1 VHDQPSSSL
10 IHHLSVEFRIAI
22 FLEFYVMRKLSPF
35 LILLMAVAPA
45 SHAQDHGNAEGHAKP
60 RPHVV
65 VIGVNGMELDV
76 IRPLLLKGEM
86 PNLERVVNNGAYGKL
101 RTVSAPNCP
110 RVYSTIFTSTKP
122 DEHGV
127 TGFLVGGITA
137 NTNMLKEEP
146 IWSVLSR
153 NDVTVGMA
161 NVPATFPVMP
171 VNGYMISGM
180 LTRGKNCEDGVL
192 CAPKLSEVEGG
203 DAVYPKSMQP
213 ELLKNVG
220 DFYIDCERMPGASDL
235 KGHEKEVI
243 DKWLDKVQLIR
254 DEQTKLFDY
263 LLTKHPTDFTML
275 GQSCEDRTGHW
286 LYPIAPFN
294 AGYNASINSVRV
306 EAFPDQY
313 IAFDKVLGSILKHVD
328 ENTYVIILS
337 DHGIKPLREFENK
350 DPHAHMDHEKTTPVI
365 AKHDFADGDDVP
377 GSFFAMGPGIKHD
390 SRLMGFEASVYDIT
404 PTILHIYGIEQPKQ
418 MRGRVLT
425 EIFENTDNKT
435 APSSSK

>member
-1 VHDQPSSSL
+1 MRVFPFFIALLLAATAVHGQKP
-10 IHHLSVEFRIAI
+10 E
-22 FLEFYVMRKLSPF
+22 K
-35 LILLMAVAPA
+35 PA
-45 SHAQDHGNAEGHAKP
+45 P

-65 VIGVNGMELDV
+65 VVGVNGMELDV
-76 IRPLLLKGEM
+76 IRPLLLKGAM
-86 PNLERVVNNGAYGKL
+86 PNLERVINNGAYGKL

-110 RVYSTIFTSTKP
+110 RVYSTIFTSTEP

-153 NDVTVGMA
+153 NDVSVGMA

-192 CAPKLSEVEGG
+192 CAPKLSDVTGG
-203 DAVYPKSMQP
+203 DAVYPRALQP

-220 DFYIDCERMPGASDL
+220 DFYIDCERMPAASDL

-263 LLTKHPTDFTML
+263 LLTKHPMDFTML

-286 LYPIAPFN
+286 LYPIAPYN
-294 AGYNASINSVRV
+294 VGYNASINSVRV

-328 ENTYVIILS
+328 ENTYVIIIS

-377 GSFFAMGPGIKHD
+377 GSFFAMGPAIKHN

-404 PTILHIYGIEQPKQ
+404 PTILRIYGIEQPKQ

-425 EIFENTDNKT
+425 EIFENNQNK
-435 APSSSK
+435 ALSSSSK